1 MAPDNGGGEGG
12 EGGLWLV
19 GESESDKGPR
29 EAQVEDGQTGFSQRD
44 FKQWS
49 C

>member
-1 MAPDNGGGEGG
+1 MRGVGGS
-12 EGGLWLV
+12 LRPV
-19 GESESDKGPR
+19 GESESDKDPR
-29 EAQVEDGQTGFSQRD
+29 AAQAEDGQTGFSQRD